1 MEQSNL
7 ARIFKALGNEQR
19 LALFEMVYRM
29 SRQPGSGGAEGL
41 SPADAAR
48 ARRRKAGAP
57 EPCCRVRKAFTA
69 ACGCMGLA
77 RSTVSH
83 HFKELQ
89 NAGLITCTR
98 EGQSFLCE
106 VNPDAV
112 EAVRAFL
119 KE

>member
-7 ARIFKALGNEQR
+7 AKIFKALGNKQR

-29 SRQPGSGGAEGL
+29 SQSPDPGGLAPAE
-41 SPADAAR
+41 AAR
-48 ARRRKAGAP
+48 ARRRKPGTAP
-57 EPCCRVRKAFTA
+57 EPCCPVKKAFTA
-69 ACGCMGLA
+69 ACSCMGLA

-98 EGQSFLCE
+98 DGQAFLCE
-106 VNPDAV
+106 VNPEAV

-119 KE
+119 K

>member
-7 ARIFKALGNEQR
+7 ARIFKALGNPQR
-19 LALFEMVYRM
+19 LALFEMIYRM
-29 SRQPGSGGAEGL
+29 GTSPNLDGLAPAE
-41 SPADAAR
+41 AAR
-48 ARRRKAGAP
+48 ARRRKVAAP
-57 EPCCRVRKAFTA
+57 AEPCCAVKKAFTA
-69 ACGCMGLA
+69 ACACMGLA

-98 EGQSFLCE
+98 DGQSYLCE
-106 VNPDAV
+106 VNPEAV

-119 KE
+119 K

>member
-1 MEQSNL
+1 MEHSNL
-7 ARIFKALGNEQR
+7 ARIFKALGHPQR

-29 SRQPGSGGAEGL
+29 STAPGAEGV
-41 SPADAAR
+41 PVAEVTR
-48 ARRRKAGAP
+48 PRRRHRMGRR
-57 EPCCRVRKAFTA
+57 ECCPVRKAFTT
-69 ACGCMGLA
+69 ACGSLGLA

-98 EGQSFLCE
+98 EGQAFLCE
-106 VNPDAV
+106 VNPEAV

-119 KE
+119 K